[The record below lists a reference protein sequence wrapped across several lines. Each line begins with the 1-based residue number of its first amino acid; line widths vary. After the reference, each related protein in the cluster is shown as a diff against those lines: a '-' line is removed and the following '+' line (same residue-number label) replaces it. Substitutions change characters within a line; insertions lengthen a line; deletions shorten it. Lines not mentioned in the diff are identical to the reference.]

1 MPLAFDELNVL
12 AISTTTF
19 EKLNEIAGK
28 RKQKHIDID
37 RYFDEMELSELDAE
51 MRKQYARRMDEILFA
66 ILALLFMMLKRNAYD
81 NVSAIKNKLAN
92 DLLRLT
98 DEFTSPDTAMQNYI
112 YRYSENFIQ
121 VTVLRAQL
129 YTDDQEEK
137 LAYWFSEDRSTFNAE
152 NEANTIFNYDD
163 YRIAK
168 EQGMTQKQWLTMRDE
183 RVRQTHAHIDGMII
197 PIDALFPVGE
207 AMLRYPKDWEM
218 GESHLEE
225 LISCRCTIRYF

>member
-1 MPLAFDELNVL
+1 MPFDELNVL

-37 RYFDEMELSELDAE
+37 KYFDEMELSELDVE
-51 MRKQYARRMDEILFA
+51 MRKQYARRMDDILFA
-66 ILALLFMMLKRNAYD
+66 ILALLFMALKRNAYD
-81 NVSAIKNKLAN
+81 NVPAIKNKLAD

-98 DEFTSPDTAMQNYI
+98 EEFTPPDTAMQNYI

-121 VTVLRAQL
+121 VTVQKARL
-129 YTDDQEEK
+129 YTEDQEEK
-137 LAYWFSEDRSTFNAE
+137 LAYWFSEDRSTYNAE

-168 EQGMTQKQWLTMRDE
+168 EQGMTQKQWLTMQDE

-197 PIDALFPVGE
+197 PIDGLFPVG
-207 AMLRYPKDWEM
+207 ATLMRFPKDVEM
-218 GESHLEE
+218 SDDMSE
-225 LISCRCTIRYF
+225 IVNCRCQIKYF

>member
-1 MPLAFDELNVL
+1 MPFDELNVL

-37 RYFDEMELSELDAE
+37 RYFDEMELPELDAE

-81 NVSAIKNKLAN
+81 KVPAIKNKLAD

-98 DEFTSPDTAMQNYI
+98 EEFTPPDTAMQNYI

-121 VTVLRAQL
+121 VTVQKARL
-129 YTDDQEEK
+129 YTEDQEEK
-137 LAYWFSEDRSTFNAE
+137 LAYWFSEDRSTYNAE

-168 EQGMTQKQWLTMRDE
+168 EQGMTQKQWLTMQDE

-197 PIDALFPVGE
+197 PIDGLFPVG
-207 AMLRYPKDWEM
+207 ATLMRFPKDVEM
-218 GESHLEE
+218 SDDMSE
-225 LISCRCTIRYF
+225 IVNCRCQIKYF

>member
-1 MPLAFDELNVL
+1 MPFDELNVL
-12 AISTTTF
+12 AISATTF

-28 RKQKHIDID
+28 KKQKHIDID

-51 MRKQYARRMDEILFA
+51 TRKQYARRMDEILLT

-98 DEFTSPDTAMQNYI
+98 EEFTSPDTAMQNYI

-121 VTVLRAQL
+121 VTVLKAQL

-137 LAYWFSEDRSTFNAE
+137 LAYWFSEDRSIYNAE
-152 NEANTIFNYDD
+152 NEANTIFNYDE

-168 EQGMTQKQWLTMRDE
+168 ELGMTQKQWLTMRDE
-183 RVRQTHAHIDGMII
+183 RVRETHSHIDGTII
-197 PIDALFPVGE
+197 PIDAFFQVGDSL
-207 AMLRYPKDWEM
+207 MRFPKDVEFCDDM
-218 GESHLEE
+218 SE
-225 LISCRCTIRYF
+225 IVNCRCYARYF

>member
-1 MPLAFDELNVL
+1 MPFDELNVL

-28 RKQKHIDID
+28 KKQKHIDID
-37 RYFDEMELSELDAE
+37 RYFDEMELPELDAE

-66 ILALLFMMLKRNAYD
+66 ILALLFMMLKRNVYD
-81 NVSAIKNKLAN
+81 NIPAIKNKLAD

-98 DEFTSPDTAMQNYI
+98 EEFTPPDTAMQDYI

-121 VTVLRAQL
+121 VTVLKAQL

-137 LAYWFSEDRSTFNAE
+137 LAYWFSEDRSIYNAE

-163 YRIAK
+163 FRIAK

-183 RVRQTHAHIDGMII
+183 RVRETHSHIDGTII
-197 PIDALFPVGE
+197 PIDAFFRVGDSL
-207 AMLRYPKDWEM
+207 MRFPKDTEFCDD
-218 GESHLEE
+218 
-225 LISCRCTIRYF
+225 ISEIANCRCYARYF

>member
-1 MPLAFDELNVL
+1 MPFDELNVL

-98 DEFTSPDTAMQNYI
+98 EEFTSPDTAMQNYI
-112 YRYSENFIQ
+112 QRYSENFIQ
-121 VTVLRAQL
+121 VTVLKAQL

-137 LAYWFSEDRSTFNAE
+137 LAYWFSGDRSTYNAE
-152 NEANTIFNYDD
+152 NEANTIFNYDEF
-163 YRIAK
+163 RIAK
-168 EQGMTQKQWLTMRDE
+168 EEGMTQKQWLTMRDE
-183 RVRQTHAHIDGMII
+183 RVRETHSHIDGMIV
-197 PIDALFPVGE
+197 PIDDFFEVGE
-207 AMLRYPKDWEM
+207 ALLRYPKDWEM
-218 GESHLEE
+218 GESHPEE
-225 LISCRCTIRYF
+225 LISCRCTVKYF

>member
-1 MPLAFDELNVL
+1 MPFDELNVL

-37 RYFDEMELSELDAE
+37 RYFDEMELPELDAE

-81 NVSAIKNKLAN
+81 NIPAIKNKLAD

-98 DEFTSPDTAMQNYI
+98 EEFTPPDTAMQDYI

-121 VTVLRAQL
+121 VTVLKAQL

-137 LAYWFSEDRSTFNAE
+137 LAYWFSEDRSIYNAE

-163 YRIAK
+163 FRIAK

-183 RVRQTHAHIDGMII
+183 RVRETHSHIDGTII
-197 PIDALFPVGE
+197 PIDAFFQVGDSL
-207 AMLRYPKDWEM
+207 MRFPKDTEFCDD
-218 GESHLEE
+218 
-225 LISCRCTIRYF
+225 ISEIANCRCYARYF

>member
-1 MPLAFDELNVL
+1 MPFDELNVL

-19 EKLNEIAGK
+19 EKLNEISGK

-66 ILALLFMMLKRNAYD
+66 ILALLFMILKRNAYD
-81 NVSAIKNKLAN
+81 KVSAIKNKLAN

-98 DEFTSPDTAMQNYI
+98 EEFTSPDTAMQNYI

-121 VTVLRAQL
+121 VTVLKAQL

-168 EQGMTQKQWLTMRDE
+168 EQGMTQKQWLTMNDE
-183 RVRQTHAHIDGMII
+183 RVRQTHAHIDGTII
-197 PIDALFPVGE
+197 PIDALFPVGNTL
-207 AMLRYPKDWEM
+207 MRFPKDVEM
-218 GESHLEE
+218 SDDMSE
-225 LISCRCTIRYF
+225 IVNCRCYARYF

>member
-1 MPLAFDELNVL
+1 MPFDELNVL

-37 RYFDEMELSELDAE
+37 RYFDEMELPEIDAE
-51 MRKQYARRMDEILFA
+51 TRKEYARRMDKILFA
-66 ILALLFMMLKRNAYD
+66 ALSLLFIVLAQNAYS
-81 NVSAIKNKLAN
+81 NVSAIKDKLTD
-92 DLLRLT
+92 DLLGLAER
-98 DEFTSPDTAMQNYI
+98 FTSPDTAMQNYI
-112 YRYSENFIQ
+112 RRYSERFID
-121 VTVLRAQL
+121 VTVKKVQT
-129 YTDDQEEK
+129 YVDGQEDK

-168 EQGMTQKQWLTMRDE
+168 EQGMTQKQWLTMNDE
-183 RVRQTHAHIDGMII
+183 RVRQTHAHIDGMIV

-218 GESHLEE
+218 GEGHPEE
-225 LISCRCTIRYF
+225 LISCRCTVKYF